1 MLKICSDE
9 TPTYPKQF
17 RQKTVV
23 KCRTNNILTDF
34 PSDTADFFVHVG
46 NFFGKSWILWKS
58 SYFV

>member
-46 NFFGKSWILWKS
+46 NFFGKS
-58 SYFV
+58 